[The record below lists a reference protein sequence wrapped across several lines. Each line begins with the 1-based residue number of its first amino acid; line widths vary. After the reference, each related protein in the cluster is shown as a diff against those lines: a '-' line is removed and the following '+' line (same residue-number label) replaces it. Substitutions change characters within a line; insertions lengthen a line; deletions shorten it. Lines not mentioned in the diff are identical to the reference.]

1 MFEAKI
7 NKKREREI
15 VGSEYCIGR
24 HTHADTTL
32 HTNIDIVAS
41 TYFTLER
48 WTFVN
53 APDRSEQ
60 TLANLTKPRKP

>member
-1 MFEAKI
+1 MYEAKI
-7 NKKREREI
+7 NKKRDREI
-15 VGSEYCIGR
+15 VGLEYGIAR

-32 HTNIDIVAS
+32 HTNIDIVTS

-53 APDRSEQ
+53 APDRSAQ
-60 TLANLTKPRKP
+60 TLANLTKPSQP